1 MLKALKSISSCP
13 VVRTLCFHCRGH
25 RFESHM
31 PWGMDKKSS
40 EEVPGQG
47 RSVVPRL
54 RRKQKSQNDLS
65 IGNLVLSL
73 EGSADSERRLIYCVD
88 CESPN
93 WPLPVL
99 HTLPESCYSSI

>member
-1 MLKALKSISSCP
+1 MAWI
-13 VVRTLCFHCRGH
+13 
-25 RFESHM
+25 
-31 PWGMDKKSS
+31 KKSS

-88 CESPN
+88 CDSPN
-93 WPLPVL
+93 WPHFQFYILFQSLATPL
-99 HTLPESCYSSI
+99 SRGRIYFPLKLGEAGPYNCLDKQNMTDMIL